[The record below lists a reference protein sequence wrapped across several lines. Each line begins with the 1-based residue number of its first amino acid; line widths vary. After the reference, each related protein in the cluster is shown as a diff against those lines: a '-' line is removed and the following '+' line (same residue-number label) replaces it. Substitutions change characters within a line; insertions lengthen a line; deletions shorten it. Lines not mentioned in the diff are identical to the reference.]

1 MKVQNTKLFL
11 KAICGLLILGTS
23 TIASA
28 NQCAAWGCISTIED
42 LYTNADSY
50 IYIGTPLDEK
60 IRNCTPVSGVYFS
73 LDPTSGNA
81 KEIYSS
87 LLAAFTT
94 GKKIQLRIKE
104 GSAHCE
110 LSYVRL
116 NSSY

>member
-1 MKVQNTKLFL
+1 MKIQNTKLFL
-11 KAICGLLILGTS
+11 KAICALLILSVS

-28 NQCAAWGCISTIED
+28 NQCTTWGCISTIED
-42 LYTNADSY
+42 LYTNADGY

-60 IRNCTPVSGVYFS
+60 IANCTPVSGVYFS
-73 LDPTSGNA
+73 LNTASGNA

-87 LLAAFTT
+87 LLTAFTT

-104 GSAHCE
+104 GSSNCE
-110 LSYVRL
+110 ISYVRL